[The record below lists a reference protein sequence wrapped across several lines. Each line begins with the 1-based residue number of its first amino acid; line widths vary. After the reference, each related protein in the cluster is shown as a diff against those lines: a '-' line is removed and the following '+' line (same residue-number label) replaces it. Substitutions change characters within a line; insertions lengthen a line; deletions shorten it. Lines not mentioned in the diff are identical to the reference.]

1 MPYAEHAGIRL
12 YYEDAGRG
20 DAIVFV
26 HEFSGDLRSWEPQLQ
41 HFVRDHRCIAYNA
54 RGYAPSAVPS
64 ARHHY
69 SQALAIE
76 DLRAV
81 FRHCR
86 IAKAHLVG
94 CSMGAQT
101 ALQFALTYPRLL
113 KSATLV
119 GCGAGSGT
127 TPEARANYLRETE
140 AQAQRF
146 ERDGAAAVLERVCR
160 AANRTRLKAKNP
172 RAWADFRRRFVE
184 HEGAAKAAVLRG
196 IQAKRP
202 SLYTLGNKLGRLTV
216 PLQIVC
222 GDEDTNSL
230 DASLFLRRTCP
241 HARLAVVPATGHL
254 VNQEEPEL
262 FNRLVRDFI
271 ASLR

>member
-1 MPYAEHAGIRL
+1 MPYAEHAGVRL
-12 YYEDAGRG
+12 YYEEAGRG

-41 HFVRDHRCIAYNA
+41 HFSRDHRCIAYNA
-54 RGYAPSAVPS
+54 RGYTPSDVPS
-64 ARHHY
+64 SRDY

-76 DLRAV
+76 DLRTL

-86 IAKAHLVG
+86 ITKAHLVG

-101 ALQFALTYPRLL
+101 ALQFALAYPRLL
-113 KSATLV
+113 KSVTLV

-127 TPEARANYLRETE
+127 TPDARAAYLRETE

-160 AANRTRLKAKNP
+160 AANRVRLKTKNP

-184 HEGAAKAAVLRG
+184 HDGAAKAAVLRG

-202 SLYTLGNKLGRLTV
+202 SLYTLERKLARLTV

-230 DASLFLRRTCP
+230 DASLLLRRTCP
-241 HARLAVVPATGHL
+241 RARLAVVPATGHL
-254 VNQEEPEL
+254 VNQEEPDL

-271 ASLR
+271 ASAR